1 MNPLLRIQ
9 GLVHGYGARP
19 VLDGI
24 DLELPAGEFVVL
36 IGPNG
41 AGKTTLLQCV
51 SGVLAPRAGRVWIG
65 GVELGADPM
74 AAKHRL
80 GLAIEPQKLPPLLT
94 PRECLHLF
102 AGARGLPA
110 VPDSTWALCDA
121 LALTPLLDRQVDQGS
136 LGLRQKLG
144 IALGLL
150 GDPPLLLLDEPLNG
164 LDPLSAHALKQHLQ
178 RRCREYGDT
187 VLLSTHALDVAE
199 RFATR
204 ALLLV
209 DGRLRRSWSAAEL
222 AQIRLA
228 PQHSLEQAMVEAL
241 T

>member
-1 MNPLLRIQ
+1 MTRLRIEN
-9 GLVHGYGARP
+9 LVHGYDARP
-19 VLDGI
+19 VLDGV

-51 SGVLAPRAGRVWIG
+51 SGVQVPRSGRVWIDG
-65 GVELGADPM
+65 IDLATDPVT
-74 AAKHRL
+74 AKSRL
-80 GLAIEPQKLPPLLT
+80 GVAVDPQKLPPLLT
-94 PRECLHLF
+94 SRECLQLF
-102 AGARGLPA
+102 AGARGLQA

-150 GDPPLLLLDEPLNG
+150 GEPALLLLDEPLNG
-164 LDPLSAHALKQHLQ
+164 LDPLSAHALKQYLQ
-178 RRCREYGDT
+178 RRCREHGDT

-209 DGRLRRSWSAAEL
+209 EGRLRRTWSDAEL
-222 AQIRLA
+222 AQIRHA
-228 PQHSLEQAMVEAL
+228 PDRSLEQAMVQAMS
-241 T
+241 